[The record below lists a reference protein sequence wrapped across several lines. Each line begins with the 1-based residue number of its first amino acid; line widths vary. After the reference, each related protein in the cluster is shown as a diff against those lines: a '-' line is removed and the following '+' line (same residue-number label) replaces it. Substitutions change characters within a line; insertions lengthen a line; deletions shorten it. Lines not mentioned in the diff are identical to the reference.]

1 MGYSLFHQL
10 LAPLTSCLVRGT
22 TAGSGYAST
31 SAAVHRCLL
40 VHTNTGGA
48 LVILFTHNGGA
59 LVTLFTFIHLRTA
72 GIVDTGV
79 RCVPFDRRRSDKD
92 RVCYLLSF
100 QLSPSS
106 HRATHNTVIVC
117 I

>member
-1 MGYSLFHQL
+1 MGYQGCPVYGRRRGGSDAVGLGRQGRGESQGSTEYSLFHQL

-59 LVTLFTFIHLRTA
+59 LMTLFTYIHLRTA
-72 GIVDTGV
+72 GIVDT
-79 RCVPFDRRRSDKD
+79 
-92 RVCYLLSF
+92 
-100 QLSPSS
+100 
-106 HRATHNTVIVC
+106 
-117 I
+117 